1 MKKLEAAALLVLI
14 PIMLAACA
22 HPQLIDL
29 GTAESQ
35 VVQNWVN
42 LMRQSHWLTVVRV
55 SFIRSSLLGR
65 NAGG

>member
-14 PIMLAACA
+14 PIMLAAW
-22 HPQLIDL
+22 
-29 GTAESQ
+29 SFK
-35 VVQNWVN
+35 NWVN